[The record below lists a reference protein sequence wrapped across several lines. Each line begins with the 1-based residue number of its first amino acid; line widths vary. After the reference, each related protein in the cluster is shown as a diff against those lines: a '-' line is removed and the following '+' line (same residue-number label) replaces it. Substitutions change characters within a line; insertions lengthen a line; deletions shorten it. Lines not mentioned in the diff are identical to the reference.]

1 MEEKKNS
8 IFREKALN
16 QIKTVEDLSDYIR
29 VTTPSAWLL
38 ILAAAIILGA
48 LLIWGF
54 FGSVALTDSS
64 GNTEQIRPI
73 ELLIGEQFHDTSENE
88 AE

>member
-1 MEEKKNS
+1 MEEKGSS
-8 IFREKALN
+8 IFRQKALN

-38 ILAAAIILGA
+38 ILAAAVILGA
-48 LLIWGF
+48 FLIWGF
-54 FGSVALTDSS
+54 FGSVPLTDSS

-73 ELLIGEQFHDTSENE
+73 ELLIGEQFHDASENE